1 MDKLTRFGLGAKI
14 ESLFI
19 ETIQNIF
26 IASRKT
32 KPDKLI
38 YLNKASDSFDILKF
52 LFQIMWELK
61 LLNSKQYIAL
71 SIKLEEVGRMLGGWQ
86 KKTTRQ

>member
-26 IASRKT
+26 IASRKQ
-32 KPDKLI
+32 KQEKLE
-38 YLNKASDSFDILKF
+38 YLNKASDSFDLLKF
-52 LFQIMWELK
+52 LLQIMWEMD
-61 LLNSKQYIAL
+61 LLDNRKYIAL
-71 SIKLEEVGRMLGGWQ
+71 SKFLDEIGRMIGG
-86 KKTTRQ
+86 